1 MNPATVV
8 AAAGRFGWLFGG
20 RRRRRVERL
29 AASRGLTVLA
39 RRSLFPQ
46 TSGFEL
52 TLALPD
58 DPDTVAVLRAEDGT
72 DAAAALAEATRLAR
86 VHGDELRSLLAAFG
100 DVPVVGLYPHR
111 DNPWVAARLTKDS
124 AAALG
129 RSVRTWA
136 AGRAFG
142 DPVSLHVVAP
152 GAVPAPDPELPAL
165 FELMTRRRA
174 IALRAAASHRI
185 AYRTDGT
192 VAAVH
197 ASSAPLEPVD
207 LAD

>member
-8 AAAGRFGWLFGG
+8 ASAGRLAWLLGG

-46 TSGFEL
+46 AGGFEL
-52 TLALPD
+52 TLILPD
-58 DPDTVAVLRAEDGT
+58 DPDTVAVLRVEDGT
-72 DAAAALAEATRLAR
+72 DAAAALAEATRLTR
-86 VHGDELRSLLAAFG
+86 VHGDELRGMVAAFG

-111 DNPWVAARLTKDS
+111 DSPWVAAQLTGDS
-124 AAALG
+124 AAAFG
-129 RSVRTWA
+129 RSIRKWA
-136 AGRAFG
+136 HGRAFG
-142 DPVSLHVVAP
+142 DTVTLHVVDP

-174 IALRAAASHRI
+174 IALRAAASHRVV
-185 AYRTDGT
+185 YRTDGT
-192 VAAVH
+192 VEAVY
-197 ASSAPLEPVD
+197 ASSAPLEPVELGD
-207 LAD
+207 